1 MSDGS
6 EQKMT
11 NQACGFVSVIGEPN
25 AGKSTFMNAMVGSKV
40 SIVSPKVQTT
50 RTIVRGIGIYDD
62 TQIVFVDTPGIFEP
76 KKRLERAMVKAAWSG
91 GTETDVIIL
100 MVDAAK
106 KDHKST
112 EYILERLLEQKSK
125 APVILVLNKIDKLA
139 KAVLLDLA
147 QKLNDLYDFETT
159 FMISALKED
168 GIKDI
173 AEFLCQKMPEGPW
186 MFPEDQVSD
195 MPMRLLAAEVTRE
208 KLFLNLHQEL
218 PYSVAV
224 ETESWEH
231 FDNGS
236 IKIEQ
241 VVIVSK
247 DSHKGIVLGKGG
259 KQIKNVG
266 QASRIELE
274 EMLDTQVHLKLF
286 VKVKER
292 WQDDPEQYS
301 IWGLD
306 YSG

>member
-1 MSDGS
+1 
-6 EQKMT
+6 MT
-11 NQACGFVSVIGEPN
+11 HNPDVTENNQSCGFVSVIGEPN

-50 RTIVRGIGIYDD
+50 RTIVRGIGLYDD
-62 TQIVFVDTPGIFEP
+62 TQVVFVDTPGIFEP

-91 GTETDVIIL
+91 GTEADVIIL

-106 KDHKST
+106 KDHSST
-112 EYILERLLEQKSK
+112 EYIIERLAEQSGD
-125 APVILVLNKIDKLA
+125 APVVLVLNKIDKLD
-139 KAVLLDLA
+139 KAALLDIT
-147 QKLNDLYDFETT
+147 QKLNGLYDFETT

-173 AEFLCQKMPEGPW
+173 ADFLCARMPKGPW

-208 KLFLNLHQEL
+208 KLFLSLHQEL

-224 ETESWEH
+224 ETESWED

-241 VVIVSK
+241 VIIVSK

-259 KQIKNVG
+259 KQIKHVG
-266 QASRIELE
+266 QAARVELE
-274 EMLDTQVHLKLF
+274 EMLDCPVHLKLF